1 MEVLVK
7 KFNFLLAI
15 LIALGVSTLAFAG
28 DWSKIKIGTEGAYPP
43 WNGTNAAGELEGAEI
58 DLAADLCA
66 RMNAECELVVQD
78 WDGMIPALEIGKYD
92 AIMAGMSITE
102 ERMVKIDFS
111 IGYMTE
117 PASLSALNGSV
128 LGTLKAPG
136 KLNLDNMDSETK
148 GLLATIQSVL
158 AGTTVGV
165 QTSTTHE
172 NFLNEYMDG
181 VDIKVYDTQLNM
193 ELDLAAGRIDAA
205 LSDKASMQAFTE
217 TSAGNRVKLIGPDLF
232 GGSFGGGVGVGI
244 RKSDSDLT
252 AMFNE
257 AISEASA
264 DGSIKSISIKWFGK
278 DISM

>member
-1 MEVLVK
+1 MK
-7 KFNFLLAI
+7 KFNFLLTM

-205 LSDKASMQAFTE
+205 LSDKASMQAFAE

-252 AMFNE
+252 AMFNK

>member
-1 MEVLVK
+1 MKFFLITLVSI
-7 KFNFLLAI
+7 LLAMI
-15 LIALGVSTLAFAG
+15 TISHAG

-66 RMNAECELVVQD
+66 RMNAECEFVVQD

-102 ERMVKIDFS
+102 ERKMKIDFS

-117 PASLSALNGSV
+117 PASLSALRGSA

-136 KLNLDNMDSETK
+136 KVNLDNMDSETK

-165 QTSTTHE
+165 QRSTTHE
-172 NFLNEYMDG
+172 NFLNEHMDG
-181 VDIKVYDTQLNM
+181 VDIKVYDTQQNM

-205 LSDKASMQAFTE
+205 LSDKASMQAFAE
-217 TSAGNRVKLIGPDLF
+217 TSVGNRVKLIGPDLF

-252 AMFNE
+252 SMFNK

>member
-1 MEVLVK
+1 M
-7 KFNFLLAI
+7 KFFLLTLVSI
-15 LIALGVSTLAFAG
+15 LLATITVSYAG

-58 DLAADLCA
+58 DLAADLCS
-66 RMNAECELVVQD
+66 RMNAECEFVVQD

-117 PASLSALNGSV
+117 PASLSALSSSA

-181 VDIKVYDTQLNM
+181 VDIRVYDTQQNM
-193 ELDLAAGRIDAA
+193 ELDLVAGRIDAA
-205 LSDKASMQAFTE
+205 LSDKASMQAFAE
-217 TSAGNRVKLIGPDLF
+217 TGAGTRVKLIGPDLF

-252 AMFNE
+252 AMFNK
-257 AISEASA
+257 AISEAST
-264 DGSIKSISIKWFGK
+264 DGSIKRISIKWFGK

>member
-1 MEVLVK
+1 MK
-7 KFNFLLAI
+7 KFNFLLTM
-15 LIALGVSTLAFAG
+15 LIALGLSTLAFAG

-66 RMNAECELVVQD
+66 RMNAECEFVVQD

-102 ERMVKIDFS
+102 ERKMKIDFS

-117 PASLSALNGSV
+117 PASLSALRGSA

-136 KLNLDNMDSETK
+136 KVNLDNMDSETK

-181 VDIKVYDTQLNM
+181 IDIKVYDTQQNM

-205 LSDKASMQAFTE
+205 LSDKASMQAFAE
-217 TSAGNRVKLIGPDLF
+217 TSIGNRVKLIGPDLF

-252 AMFNE
+252 SMFNK

>member
-1 MEVLVK
+1 M
-7 KFNFLLAI
+7 KFFLITLAGILLAMI
-15 LIALGVSTLAFAG
+15 TISYAG

-58 DLAADLCA
+58 DLATDLCV
-66 RMNAECELVVQD
+66 RMNAECEFVVQD

-102 ERMVKIDFS
+102 ERKMKIDFS

-117 PASLSALNGSV
+117 PASLSALRGSV

-136 KLNLDNMDSETK
+136 KVNLDNMDSETK

-181 VDIKVYDTQLNM
+181 VDIKVYDTQQNM

-205 LSDKASMQAFTE
+205 LSDKASMQAFAE
-217 TSAGNRVKLIGPDLF
+217 TSIGKRVKLIGPDLF

-252 AMFNE
+252 AMFNK

>member
-1 MEVLVK
+1 MKFFLITLVSI
-7 KFNFLLAI
+7 LLAMI
-15 LIALGVSTLAFAG
+15 TISYAG

-66 RMNAECELVVQD
+66 RMNAECEFVVQD

-102 ERMVKIDFS
+102 ERKMKIDFS

-117 PASLSALNGSV
+117 PASLSALRGSA

-136 KLNLDNMDSETK
+136 KVNLDNMDSETK

-181 VDIKVYDTQLNM
+181 VDIKVYDTQQNM

-205 LSDKASMQAFTE
+205 LSDKASMQAFAE
-217 TSAGNRVKLIGPDLF
+217 TSVGNRVKLIGPDLF

-252 AMFNE
+252 SMFNK

>member
-1 MEVLVK
+1 M
-7 KFNFLLAI
+7 KFFLL
-15 LIALGVSTLAFAG
+15 TLASILLAMITISYAG

-58 DLAADLCA
+58 DLAADLCV
-66 RMNAECELVVQD
+66 RMNAECEFVVQD

-102 ERMVKIDFS
+102 ERKMKIDFS

-117 PASLSALNGSV
+117 PASLSALRGSV

-136 KLNLDNMDSETK
+136 KVNLDNMDSETK

-172 NFLNEYMDG
+172 NFLNEHMDG
-181 VDIKVYDTQLNM
+181 VDIKVYDTQQNM

-205 LSDKASMQAFTE
+205 LSDKASMQAFAE
-217 TSAGNRVKLIGPDLF
+217 TSIGNRVKLIGPDLF

-244 RKSDSDLT
+244 RKLDSDLT
-252 AMFNE
+252 AMFNK